1 MGIPTRFLFGG
12 VLMRKKRISVVALL
26 FVLPVIAI
34 LLAIS
39 IFPLIYSFYLSLCQ
53 WDIGTG
59 ASRTF
64 IGARNYLRLF
74 TDARLW
80 GALRNTGLE
89 LLLGVGSQ
97 FLLGLALALL
107 LNRTFRGRNLV
118 VTLFLLPMMISP
130 VVVGCI
136 WKIIYHYQ
144 YGPLNFLLERL
155 KLNSVNWL
163 GSNQVSIYSIILADI
178 WEWTPFVM
186 ITLLAGL
193 QAIPDEL
200 YEAARVDGATRLGT
214 FFWVVLP
221 LLRPV
226 MIIAILIRV
235 MDAFKIFDLV
245 ALLTM
250 GGPGQSSETIAFYN
264 YLTGFKYFSMGYAS
278 SMAYLQL
285 AIIVIIANVFL
296 KSWKGREIS

>member
-1 MGIPTRFLFGG
+1 M
-12 VLMRKKRISVVALL
+12 KKRTWWIALF

-34 LLAIS
+34 LLGIS
-39 IFPLIYSFYLSLCQ
+39 IFPLIYSFYLSLCR
-53 WDIGTG
+53 WDIGSGTP
-59 ASRTF
+59 RTF
-64 IGARNYLRLF
+64 VGIGNYLRLF
-74 TDARLW
+74 TDTRLLN
-80 GALRNTGLE
+80 ALKNTGLE
-89 LLLGVGSQ
+89 LLLGVGLQS
-97 FLLGLALALL
+97 FLGLILALL
-107 LNRTFRGRNLV
+107 LNRTFRGRSLV

-144 YGPLNFLLERL
+144 YGPLNFLLERMRIQPI
-155 KLNSVNWL
+155 NWL
-163 GSNQVSIYSIILADI
+163 GSNQVSIYSIIFADI

-200 YEAARVDGATRLGT
+200 YEAAKVDGATSLGT
-214 FFWVVLP
+214 FLWVILP

-226 MIIAILIRV
+226 IVIAILIRV

-245 ALLTM
+245 VLLTM

-264 YLTGFKYFSMGYAS
+264 YLAGFKYFSMGYAS

-285 AIIVIIANVFL
+285 AIIVIIANIFL
-296 KSWKGREIS
+296 KSWKGREIG

>member
-1 MGIPTRFLFGG
+1 M
-12 VLMRKKRISVVALL
+12 KKRNVVALF
-26 FVLPVIAI
+26 FVLPVIII

-59 ASRTF
+59 AARTF
-64 IGARNYLRLF
+64 VGARNYLRLF
-74 TDARLW
+74 TDSRLW
-80 GALRNTGLE
+80 NAMRNTGLE
-89 LLLGVGSQ
+89 LLFGVGTQ
-97 FLLGLALALL
+97 FLLGLSLALL
-107 LNRTFRGRNLV
+107 LNRVFRGRSLV

-144 YGPLNFLLERL
+144 YGPLNFLLEKIRL
-155 KLNSVNWL
+155 SPVNWL
-163 GSNQVSIYSIILADI
+163 GSSSTSIYSIILADI

-200 YEAARVDGATRLGT
+200 YEAAKVDGATRVST
-214 FFWVVLP
+214 FLWIVLP

-226 MIIAILIRV
+226 IIIAVLIRV

-245 ALLTM
+245 VLLTM

-278 SMAYLQL
+278 SMTYFQL
-285 AIIVIIANVFL
+285 AIIVIIANIFL
-296 KSWKGREIS
+296 KSWKGREMA